1 MCAVVAEFVAVA
13 LPEVLDVWVQ
23 AGGVAQ
29 RGVEVGREDLMPGTL
44 APDPRPVHTDPLH
57 CSPLPSQPPRRP
69 GSGRRR
75 AARPSW
81 PGSSGTIRTPLW
93 VGRHPKVHAEWRF
106 ASRR

>member
-44 APDPRPVHTDPLH
+44 TPDPRPVHTDPLH

-69 GSGRRR
+69 GGGRRR

-81 PGSSGTIRTPLW
+81 PGSSGNDTNSRLR
-93 VGRHPKVHAEWRF
+93 GASPKSACRVA
-106 ASRR
+106 